1 MGMGGGGSNSGMKA
15 EPNVIPLTDILLVL
29 LIIFMVITPMLK
41 KGVDVKLPEASQI
54 TKQPGEGIAT
64 VSIRKDGRVYFNSTL
79 LDDPD
84 KLTEKL
90 TSYVEEKNK
99 TKIFFKADEDV
110 EYGEVVKLIQKIKD
124 AGIEVV
130 GLITEKKTGTLH

>member
-1 MGMGGGGSNSGMKA
+1 MGMGGGGGDSGMKA

-99 TKIFFKADEDV
+99 TKIFFKADEEV
-110 EYGEVVKLIQKIKD
+110 EYGKVVQLIAKIKD

-130 GLITEKKTGTLH
+130 GLITEKKTRTE